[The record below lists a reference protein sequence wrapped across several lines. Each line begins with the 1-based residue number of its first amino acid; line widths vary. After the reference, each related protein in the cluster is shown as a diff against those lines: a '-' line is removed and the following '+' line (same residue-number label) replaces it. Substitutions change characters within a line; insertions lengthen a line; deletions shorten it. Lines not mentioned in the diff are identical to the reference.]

1 MGILSQIE
9 DPRDLKKLSFKELEL
24 LAAELRQEIIRTV
37 AQNGGHLASSLGA
50 VELTIALHT
59 VFESPRDKIVWDV
72 GHQAYAHKLLTGRRE
87 SFATLRR
94 FGGISGFPKPAESP
108 HDIFAAGHSSTSI
121 SAALGLAIARDLAGE
136 DYHVVAVIGDGA
148 LTGGLAFEGLSQAG
162 HLGKDLIVVLNDNEM
177 SIAPNVGAI
186 SLILRR
192 LQRLRMN
199 LNLHRL
205 SLELEE
211 RLRRLPGL
219 GSFTAQAMERL
230 KDALKYLVIPGM
242 FFEELGLSYFGPV
255 DGHQIP
261 AMQRAFREAIA
272 HGGPVLVHV
281 VTKKGRGYEPA
292 ERNPERFHSV
302 GPFEWTTG
310 RLPKKQARTFTD
322 VFGQALVELGEE
334 DERLVAITAA
344 MREGTG
350 LSRFARRF
358 PDRFFDVGIAES
370 HAVTLAAGLA
380 TGGLRP
386 VVAVY
391 STFLQRAYDQILH
404 DVCLQNLPVILALD
418 RAGVVG
424 EDGPTH
430 HGLYD
435 LAYLRHIP
443 GITVM
448 APKDERELRQ
458 MLRTALAAGVP
469 AAIRYP
475 KAVGLG
481 LPLEKHP
488 EVLPWGRAEL
498 LRDGHDVALIA
509 LGPMALL
516 AEAAADHL
524 AAQGISCAVVNA
536 RFVKPLDE
544 QLILELARRTGRVV
558 TVEEAALA
566 GGFGSA
572 VLELLAAHGLGGVRW
587 RSLGFP
593 DRFIEQ
599 GPREMLLERY
609 GLSVQGICAAVEAL
623 GLTRLV
629 GAKLPR

>member
-1 MGILSQIE
+1 MGILSQIR
-9 DPRDLKKLSFKELEL
+9 DPRDLKKLSLQELEK
-24 LAAELRQEIIRTV
+24 LAAELRQEIVRTV

-50 VELTIALHT
+50 VELVLALHT

-72 GHQAYAHKLLTGRRE
+72 GHQAYAHKLITGRRE
-87 SFATLRR
+87 DFGTLRQ
-94 FGGISGFPKPAESP
+94 FGGVSGFPKPTESP
-108 HDIFAAGHSSTSI
+108 HDVFIAGHSSTSI

-136 DYHVVAVIGDGA
+136 DHHVVAVIGDGA

-162 HLGKDLIVVLNDNEM
+162 HLGKNLLVVLNDNEM
-177 SIAPNVGAI
+177 SIAPNVGAV

-192 LQRLRMN
+192 LQELRMN
-199 LNLHRL
+199 PNLHRL
-205 SLELEE
+205 SRELEE
-211 RLRRLPGL
+211 RFRRLPGL
-219 GSFTAQAMERL
+219 GNFTAQAMEKL

-261 AMQRAFREAIA
+261 AMQRAFREAVA
-272 HGGPVLVHV
+272 HGGPVVVHV
-281 VTKKGRGYEPA
+281 VTKKGYGYGPA
-292 ERNPERFHSV
+292 ERDPERFHSV
-302 GPFEWTTG
+302 GPFDWTTG
-310 RLPKKQARTFTD
+310 SLPAKTERTFTE

-350 LSRFARRF
+350 LSAFAHRF
-358 PDRFFDVGIAES
+358 PDRFFDVGIAEA

-380 TGGLRP
+380 AGGLRP

-404 DVCLQNLPVILALD
+404 DVCLQNLPVIFVLD

-443 GITVM
+443 GMTVM
-448 APKDERELRQ
+448 APKDERELRR

-469 AAIRYP
+469 VAIRYP
-475 KAVGLG
+475 KAAARD

-488 EVLPWGRAEL
+488 EVLPWGRSEL
-498 LRDGHDVALIA
+498 LRDGSEVALFA

-516 AEAAADHL
+516 AEAAADRL
-524 AAQGISCAVVNA
+524 ATQGISCAVVNV

-544 QLILELARRTGRVV
+544 QLLLALARRTGRVV
-558 TVEEAALA
+558 TIEEAALA

-572 VLELLAAHGLGGVRW
+572 VLELLAAHGLGGVQW
-587 RSLGFP
+587 RALGFP

-609 GLSVQGICAAVEAL
+609 GLSVQGICAAVESL
-623 GLTRLV
+623 GLTRMA
-629 GAKLPR
+629 GAVVI

>member
-1 MGILSQIE
+1 MGILSRIE
-9 DPRDLKKLSFKELEL
+9 DPQDLKRLTPAELNEL
-24 LAAELRQEIIRTV
+24 ATELRQEILRTV
-37 AQNGGHLASSLGA
+37 AKNGGHLASSLGT
-50 VELTIALHT
+50 VELTIALHS
-59 VFESPRDKIVWDV
+59 VFASPRDKIVWDV

-87 SFATLRR
+87 AFATLRQ
-94 FGGISGFPKPAESP
+94 FGGVSGFPKPEESP
-108 HDIFAAGHSSTSI
+108 HDAFAAGHSSTSI
-121 SAALGLAIARDLAGE
+121 SAALGLALARDLAGE
-136 DYHVVAVIGDGA
+136 DHHVVAVIGDGA

-162 HLGKDLIVVLNDNEM
+162 HLGTNLLIVLNDNEM

-186 SLILRR
+186 PRILRS
-192 LQRLRMN
+192 LQQLRMN
-199 LNLHRL
+199 PNLHRL
-205 SLELEE
+205 SREFEE

-219 GSFTAQAMERL
+219 GSFTAQAVEKL

-242 FFEELGLSYFGPV
+242 FFEELGISYFGPI

-281 VTKKGRGYEPA
+281 LTKKGRGYEPA

-302 GPFEWTTG
+302 GPFDLATG
-310 RLPKKQARTFTD
+310 RPKGVHVRTFTD
-322 VFGQALVELGEE
+322 VFGQALVELGRE

-350 LSRFARRF
+350 LSGFARCF

-380 TGGLRP
+380 AGGLRP

-404 DVCLQNLPVILALD
+404 DVCLQHLPVIFALD

-443 GITVM
+443 GLAVM
-448 APKDERELRQ
+448 APKDERELRR

-475 KAVGLG
+475 KAPGEGHL
-481 LPLEKHP
+481 LEEHP

-498 LRDGHDVALIA
+498 LRDGRDVAFLA
-509 LGPMALL
+509 LGPMVRLAL
-516 AEAAADHL
+516 AAADRL
-524 AAQGISCAVVNA
+524 AAEGVSCAVVNA

-544 QLILELARRTGRVV
+544 ELILRLARRTGRMV

-572 VLELLAAHGLGGVRW
+572 VLELLAAHGLAEVQVRC
-587 RSLGFP
+587 LGFP
-593 DRFIEQ
+593 DRFVEQ
-599 GPREMLLERY
+599 GPRETLLERH
-609 GLSVQGICAAVEAL
+609 GLSVQGISAAVAAL
-623 GLTRLV
+623 GVARV
-629 GAKLPR
+629 GVGLPR